1 RLPAAGSGDSRRR
14 APDRAGPAAADRCPV
29 PGRSVADRK
38 ARHGP
43 GPRLRPAA
51 RLTGYWSR
59 VGRRGR
65 VDRQAGPAPGLE
77 TAVDVGGPAE
87 TERLQRRGGP
97 GRPGAPLAQQD
108 DVIGELGRPEMAML
122 AGRIQ
127 PPL

>member
-51 RLTGYWSR
+51 RLTGYWSG

-77 TAVDVGGPAE
+77 TAVDVRGPAE
-87 TERLQRRGGP
+87 AELLQRRGGQA
-97 GRPGAPLAQQD
+97 RLVALVAQEED
-108 DVIGELGRPEMAML
+108 GIGELGGPE
-122 AGRIQ
+122 RRS
-127 PPL
+127 